1 VKITGEVKVG
11 LLTLVCGLILYFG
24 FNFLK
29 GMDFFDPTT
38 TYYVVYGKV
47 EGLKVSN
54 PVYVNGLSVGRV
66 SSISILQSRGNQLLV
81 SLDVQDGLKLGQGS
95 LASLTDDGLLGGK
108 KIDLI
113 IKSGDQILAE
123 GDTLQAQTISGLTD
137 QLAAKASPVMASL
150 DTTLVNLNRLI
161 VEYQG
166 MSTEVKKIMANTAQ
180 ATGQASGIMA
190 DNRSQLAATMTNVQK
205 LTSSLTETEK
215 SLKPLLGKVN
225 TFADS
230 LNALQLAGTVAKA
243 SQTVASLNQTLAAI
257 NKGQGSLGKLVYNDS
272 LYANLNRTVVSLD
285 SLFTDL
291 KARPKRYVHFSLF
304 GRKAK

>member
-38 TYYVVYGKV
+38 TYHVVYGKV

-66 SSISILQSRGNQLLV
+66 SGISILQSRGNQLLV
-81 SLDVQDGLKLGQGS
+81 SLDVQDDLKLGQGS
-95 LASLTDDGLLGGK
+95 LASLADDGLLGGK

-113 IKSGDQILAE
+113 IKSSDKILAE

-150 DTTLVNLNRLI
+150 DTTLANLNRLI

-166 MSTEVKKIMANTAQ
+166 MSSEVKKIMANTAQ

-190 DNRSQLAATMTNVQK
+190 DNRSQLAATMANVQK

-243 SQTVASLNQTLAAI
+243 NQTVASLNQTLAAI